1 MATATATALRSSE
14 IQAVGLVGSAHFL
27 SHFYYL
33 TLPPLFLAIQADL
46 GVSFLELG
54 LVMTAY
60 SVSTGVLQTPV
71 GLYLHRIGAR
81 RLLIGGLALNAA
93 AICMAGMASSFEV
106 FLVLMLLAGVG
117 NSVFHPVDYALLS
130 SSIHE
135 SRIGRAFSLHS
146 FGGTAGFAA
155 SPLVIYSLAEIWD
168 WRTALII
175 VGAAGV
181 ALACVIAVFRNALH
195 DNSGAEQEAAKAAGA
210 TKTGW
215 RSLMTRPILVFFAF
229 FALLAAA
236 GSGLTNFSIVALA
249 QAYNVDPKAASS
261 ALTAFLILS
270 AAGVLMG
277 GYLADKTQRHDL
289 VLVLTYCISAI
300 CMILVASQ
308 IFPFWLAASVFSIS
322 GLMRGVVNP
331 SRDVMVRAASPPGQ
345 IGATFG
351 FVTSGFTVGAATA
364 PILYG
369 WLMDN
374 GSGGSVFWLAAG
386 FTLSAIALV
395 VTFRER
401 PL

>member
-1 MATATATALRSSE
+1 MTSITALRSSE
-14 IQAVGLVGSAHFL
+14 VRAVGLVGSAHFL
-27 SHFYYL
+27 SHFYQL
-33 TLPPLFLAIQADL
+33 TLPPLFIAIQADL
-46 GVSFLELG
+46 GVSFFQLG
-54 LVMTAY
+54 LAMTAY
-60 SVSTGVLQTPV
+60 SVTTGALQTPV

-93 AICMAGMASSFEV
+93 AICAAGMASSFEV
-106 FLVLMLLAGVG
+106 ILVLMLLAGVG

-130 SSIHE
+130 SSIDE

-155 SPLVIYSLAEIWD
+155 SPLVIYSLAEYWD
-168 WRTALII
+168 WRTSLII

-181 ALACVIAVFRNALH
+181 VLACVIAIFRGSLH
-195 DNSGAEQEAAKAAGA
+195 DNSGADQEAAKAAGA

-236 GSGLTNFSIVALA
+236 GSGLTTFSIVAMA
-249 QAYNVDPKAASS
+249 QVYNVDVKVASS
-261 ALTAFLILS
+261 ALTAFLIMS

-289 VLVLTYCISAI
+289 VLVLTYCMSAA
-300 CMILVASQ
+300 CLVVVASQ
-308 IFPFWLAASVFSIS
+308 LLPFWLVVGVFATS
-322 GLMRGVVNP
+322 GLMRGMVNP
-331 SRDVMVRAASPPGQ
+331 SRDVLVRAAAPPGQ

-364 PILYG
+364 PMLYG
-369 WLMDN
+369 WLMDS
-374 GSGGSVFWLAAG
+374 GSAGLVFWIAAG
-386 FTLSAIALV
+386 FTMSAIVLV

>member
-1 MATATATALRSSE
+1 MATATALRSSE
-14 IQAVGLVGSAHFL
+14 VQAVGLVGSAHFL
-27 SHFYYL
+27 SHFYQL
-33 TLPPLFLAIQADL
+33 TLPPLFFAIQADL
-46 GVSFLELG
+46 SVNFFELG

-60 SVSTGVLQTPV
+60 SVTTGALQTPV
-71 GLYLHRIGAR
+71 GLYIGRIGAR
-81 RLLIGGLALNAA
+81 RLLIGGLALNAG
-93 AICMAGMASSFEV
+93 AICAAGMVSTYEAL
-106 FLVLMLLAGVG
+106 LVLMLLAGVG

-130 SSIHE
+130 SSIDE

-155 SPLVIYSLAEIWD
+155 SPLVMYFLADIWD

-181 ALACVIAVFRNALH
+181 ILAVIIAIFRGALH
-195 DNSGAEQEAAKAAGA
+195 DNSEEEQAAAKADGA

-229 FALLAAA
+229 FTLLAAA

-249 QAYNVDPKAASS
+249 QVYNVDVKVASS

-289 VLVLTYCISAI
+289 VLVLTYCTSAA
-300 CMILVASQ
+300 CLILIASQ
-308 IFPFWLAASVFSIS
+308 ILPFWIVVGVFSVS
-322 GLMRGVVNP
+322 GMMRGMVNP

-351 FVTSGFTVGAATA
+351 FVTTGFTVGAAAA
-364 PILYG
+364 PMLYG
-369 WLMDN
+369 WLMDT
-374 GSGGSVFWLAAG
+374 GSADLVFWVAAG
-386 FTLSAIALV
+386 FMISAIILV
-395 VTFRER
+395 VVFRER
-401 PL
+401 SL

>member
-1 MATATATALRSSE
+1 MTTATALRSSE
-14 IQAVGLVGSAHFL
+14 VQAVGLVGAAHFL
-27 SHFYYL
+27 SHFYQL
-33 TLPPLFLAIQADL
+33 TLPPLFFAIQAALD
-46 GVSFLELG
+46 VNFFQLG

-60 SVSTGVLQTPV
+60 SVTTGVLQTPV

-93 AICMAGMASSFEV
+93 AICAAGMASSFEILV
-106 FLVLMLLAGVG
+106 VLMLLAGVG

-130 SSIHE
+130 SSIDE

-155 SPLVIYSLAEIWD
+155 SPLVIFTLADFWD
-168 WRTALII
+168 WRMALMI

-181 ALACVIAVFRNALH
+181 ALAIVIAIFGGVLH
-195 DNSGAEQEAAKAAGA
+195 DNSGEEQAAAKAAGA

-236 GSGLTNFSIVALA
+236 GSGLTTFSIVAMA
-249 QAYNVDPKAASS
+249 EVYQVDVKEASS
-261 ALTAFLILS
+261 ALTAFLIMS

-289 VLVLTYCISAI
+289 VLVLTYCISATCLI
-300 CMILVASQ
+300 VVASQ
-308 IFPFWLAASVFSIS
+308 TLPFWLVTGVFATS
-322 GLMRGVVNP
+322 GLMRGMVNP
-331 SRDVMVRAASPPGQ
+331 SRDVLVRAAAPPGQ

-364 PILYG
+364 PMLYG
-369 WLMDN
+369 WLMDT
-374 GSGGSVFWLAAG
+374 GSAGSVFWVAAG
-386 FTLSAIALV
+386 FTLSAIVLV

-401 PL
+401 SL